1 MIASL
6 LDRFRQGDRLGL
18 APLLTLAA
26 RGKNR
31 ADIAAQIPEAKN
43 ARRVVAFT
51 GSGGVGKSSL
61 IGKLIEHIRTQGLKV
76 AVLACDPQSPLS
88 GGALLGGRFRMPS
101 RSQDDGV
108 FIRSLAALPRQGA
121 IAENL
126 ALMVHLFSAFGFD
139 VVLIET

>member
-88 GGALLGGRFRMPS
+88 GGALLGDRFRMPN
-101 RSQDDGV
+101 RADGEGV
-108 FIRSLAALPRQGA
+108 FIRSPAAAGGRGAGAEHPRPPGRLRA
-121 IAENL
+121 A
-126 ALMVHLFSAFGFD
+126 
-139 VVLIET
+139 